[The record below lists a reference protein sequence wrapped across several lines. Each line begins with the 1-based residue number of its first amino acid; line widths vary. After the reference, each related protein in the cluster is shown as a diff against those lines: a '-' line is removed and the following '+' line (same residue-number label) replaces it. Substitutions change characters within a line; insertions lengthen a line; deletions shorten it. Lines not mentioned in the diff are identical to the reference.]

1 MSKNIP
7 LTFACGDYA
16 ITRPLIDG
24 IVKPDGIDLTVL
36 TDMDSTTRHWR
47 FYNNEDFDMAEA
59 SCSTYLVAKD
69 QNKPFDAIP
78 VYLHRR
84 FRHGFVFINTNAG
97 INEPKDLIGKKVGIK
112 HWQVT
117 AILWMKGILEHEYGV
132 PHRSIDWYQE
142 LDQDIPVELPDDI
155 RLKTL
160 SDDKS
165 VEDMVA
171 TGDLDACIHS
181 SIIKPFMEGDPRVAR
196 LWPNFKNEEVNFFSK
211 TGMFPIM
218 HITGIKKSVVE
229 KYPWVPINMYHALNE
244 AKNLAMK
251 KMVNPRIVPLAWYR
265 EAWEEQEQLLGTDP
279 WEYGLGAQNRKT
291 LENMINYSH
300 EQALMKDKMSVDDL
314 FLSVDQGRKRGV
326 EKRI

>member
-1 MSKNIP
+1 
-7 LTFACGDYA
+7 
-16 ITRPLIDG
+16 
-24 IVKPDGIDLTVL
+24 
-36 TDMDSTTRHWR
+36 
-47 FYNNEDFDMAEA
+47 
-59 SCSTYLVAKD
+59 
-69 QNKPFDAIP
+69 
-78 VYLHRR
+78 
-84 FRHGFVFINTNAG
+84 
-97 INEPKDLIGKKVGIK
+97 
-112 HWQVT
+112 
-117 AILWMKGILEHEYGV
+117 
-132 PHRSIDWYQE
+132 
-142 LDQDIPVELPDDI
+142 
-155 RLKTL
+155 
-160 SDDKS
+160 
-165 VEDMVA
+165 MVA
-171 TGDLDACIHS
+171 TGELDACIHS

-196 LWPNFKNEEVNFFSK
+196 LWSNFKNEEVNFFTK

-279 WEYGLGAQNRKT
+279 WKYGLGEKNRKT

-300 EQALMKDKMSVDDL
+300 EQALMKNKMSVDDL